1 MSIYTTTNSGLT
13 HDWVDALRYAVVTHH
28 ADSLDDVVEYEP
40 ISIASQWVPDNQN
53 YLVTTNT
60 LKFDVTT
67 SADTIKKYINGF
79 YELNSDT
86 IDDYEYTTWG
96 KPVKLGDD
104 NQFCLNQ
111 DDSEVEE
118 ESDETLPEFLDT
130 FEVKEG
136 ERMDV

>member
-13 HDWVDALRYAVVTHH
+13 HDWVDALRYVVATHH

-40 ISIASQWVPDNQN
+40 ISIASQWIADDAI
-53 YLVTTNT
+53 
-60 LKFDVTT
+60 KFDVTT
-67 SADTIKKYINGF
+67 SADMTKKYINGF
-79 YELNSDT
+79 YELDSGT
-86 IDDYEYTTWG
+86 IDDYEYTTWE
-96 KPVKLGDD
+96 KVVKLGG
-104 NQFCLNQ
+104 NSQFCLNQ
-111 DDSEVEE
+111 DDPEIEE

>member
-13 HDWVDALRYAVVTHH
+13 HDLVDALRYAVVTHH

-40 ISIASQWVPDNQN
+40 ISIASQWITDNAI
-53 YLVTTNT
+53 
-60 LKFDVTT
+60 KFDVTT
-67 SADTIKKYINGF
+67 SADMTKKYINSF
-79 YELNSDT
+79 YELDRGT

-96 KPVKLGDD
+96 KAVKLGGN

-111 DDSEVEE
+111 DDPEVEE

-136 ERMDV
+136 EQMDV